1 MNWRPVSMLLGFVF
15 FALLASACADPI
27 DPAEVSASVISF
39 GRYEIQSGAPV
50 LIEATSQIG
59 CEPGVVFGV
68 DYRVDV
74 GEGRRGVI
82 PVEFR
87 WRHPEL
93 SVPSKKLWGT
103 ETAARLPNPQLPAR
117 EPSISGRALWE
128 LAEPE
133 ERISGQYEFIIRVT
147 TDGRTILRQAF
158 EIEGC

>member
-1 MNWRPVSMLLGFVF
+1 MNRVCLWM
-15 FALLASACADPI
+15 ALAVALVAAACTEPI
-27 DPAEVSASVISF
+27 DPAEVTATTISF
-39 GRYEIQSGAPV
+39 GRYDVQSGTPAIV
-50 LIEATSQIG
+50 SATNQIS

-103 ETAARLPNPQLPAR
+103 ETAARLPNPPLPPG
-117 EPSISGRALWE
+117 ESSISGRALWE
-128 LAEPE
+128 LADPE

-147 TDGRTILRQAF
+147 TDGRIILRQAF